1 MKYTGGKL
9 IYGQIKCYI
18 FTLLK
23 SYFQEFLSWQV
34 PTHGG
39 NPTPQPPAPSLG
51 LLQVLWG
58 TVTSG
63 SSLSSVFWGFV
74 HIFFFLKKQN

>member
-1 MKYTGGKL
+1 M

-39 NPTPQPPAPSLG
+39 NPTPQPPAPSQG
-51 LLQVLWG
+51 LLQVLCG

-63 SSLSSVFWGFV
+63 SSLSSVCFGDLC
-74 HIFFFLKKQN
+74 IFFSFKETALEKI